1 MAVFL
6 GLFFAGALGLSFW
19 ILPAGLAALT
29 PLKSR
34 EVLGEIRSAFV
45 IALVTTLSV
54 AALPFGVYTAAEV
67 WLSWAP
73 DQCCALYPP
82 RLQLPLFQPPQVHKD
97 RERWSGR

>member
-54 AALPFGVYTAAEV
+54 AALPFGGYTAAEV

-73 DQCCALYPP
+73 DWIA
-82 RLQLPLFQPPQVHKD
+82 
-97 RERWSGR
+97 SS